1 MGKKMRQWFGLF
13 SLCGF
18 LLISCTKT
26 QQVKENKPPTPITD
40 ENSADDLKKKL
51 GLPDGIETII
61 FPKKGFF
68 QAFLHPGGLLK
79 GDAPQNKKDDWSK
92 DYLRP
97 KQTMT
102 WYARLRPETG
112 AKIGSYLSNFVIMA
126 TYNDPAGFKQSAIVL
141 LQVGLLRDGK
151 EQLFFQS
158 LQKPRGQNYARY
170 DQPNREI
177 NTQITL
183 QKDDL
188 IFFRVIHR
196 KGPPG
201 AVAYGGGLGSAS
213 SQFIISQEELGS
225 KYIQYTP

>member
-1 MGKKMRQWFGLF
+1 MRRWFGIF
-13 SLCGF
+13 SLCSL

-26 QQVKENKPPTPITD
+26 QQVKEDKPAPTQETNP
-40 ENSADDLKKKL
+40 DDLNKKL
-51 GLPDGIETII
+51 GLPDGLETIV

-68 QAFLHPGGLLK
+68 QAFLHPNGLLK
-79 GDAPQNKKDDWSK
+79 ADAPQNKKDDWSK

-97 KQTMT
+97 KQTLT
-102 WYARLRPETG
+102 WFARLRPEAG
-112 AKIGSYLSNFVIMA
+112 AKIGSYISNFVVMA
-126 TYNDPAGFKQSAIVL
+126 TYNDPAGFQQSAIVL
-141 LQVGLLRDGK
+141 LQAGILRDGK

-177 NTQITL
+177 NADITL

-188 IFFRVIHR
+188 IFFRTIHR
-196 KGPPG
+196 KGPAG

-213 SQFIISQEELGS
+213 SQFVISHEELGS